1 MLCSSILLDMLG
13 WPIFLDDLGYGLK
26 SVCFLRIPF
35 LSFFLSF
42 SLSLFS
48 LLFSSLFF
56 FSPSFSL
63 SSLSFFFFSLDLLY
77 ISNITSPDADLCH
90 LSWRFVYIG
99 SSLLTRTISVFV
111 LHLFPL
117 EGRDTLEKD
126 YGPII
131 VFDLQKTIF
140 TWDVY
145 TTCICIL
152 HTYD

>member
-35 LSFFLSF
+35 LF
-42 SLSLFS
+42 SS

-56 FSPSFSL
+56 FLPHFPCPH
-63 SSLSFFFFSLDLLY
+63 FPFFFSLDLLY